1 MSTFKQCHVMAKPS
15 SSVCNLDCTYC
26 FYLEKENLY
35 PERKSRWQMSDD
47 TLEAYVKQYIAAH
60 SDNESIEFSWQGG
73 EPTLMGLDF
82 FRKAVELQNKYKQH
96 HRITN
101 AFQTNGLLVDDEW
114 CQFFKQHN
122 FLIGISIDG
131 PAHLHDHFRVTRAGK
146 ASHEKVMAA
155 ITKMK
160 KHGVDFNTL
169 TVLNSENVKYPEE
182 VYDFLIGIGS
192 TFLQFIP
199 IVERTAKQETE
210 EGLFLVSPEYQ
221 AEADVTEWSVP
232 SLAYGEFL
240 NRVFDRWVKK
250 DVGRIFVNTFDSTLA
265 TWCNEPSGICVQ
277 SETCGHAFILESNG
291 DMYNCDHFVYPEHKL
306 GNIHSASIQDLNQT
320 DKAVQFGMDKKD
332 KLTLQCRRCPYRMQ
346 CHGGC
351 PKHRFARSEAGQ
363 EGHSYFCAGYYAFFS
378 HTGAKMKQ
386 MRDLLMR
393 GRPASDIVYLDL
405 QKKMVA
411 NTFTGGRNSP
421 CPCGSGKKVKRCC
434 QIV

>member
-1 MSTFKQCHVMAKPS
+1 MSTYKQSHVMAKPS

-35 PERKSRWQMSDD
+35 PERKSRWKMSDE
-47 TLEAYVKQYIAAH
+47 TLELYVKQYIDSH
-60 SDNESIEFSWQGG
+60 DTENIEFSWQGG

-82 FRKAVELQNKYKQH
+82 FRKTVELQQKYKKH

-114 CQFFKQHN
+114 CEFFKTHN
-122 FLIGISIDG
+122 FLIGVSIDG
-131 PAHLHDHFRVTRAGK
+131 PARLHDHFRVTRAGK

-155 ITKMK
+155 INKMK

-169 TVLNSENVKYPEE
+169 TVLNSENVKYPDE
-182 VYDFLIGIGS
+182 VYDFLTGIGS

-199 IVERTAKQETE
+199 IVERSAKQVTE
-210 EGLFLVSPEYQ
+210 EGLYLVSPDYQ
-221 AEADVTEWSVP
+221 EEADVTEWSVP
-232 SLAYGEFL
+232 SLAYGQFL

-265 TWCNEPSGICVQ
+265 TWCNQPSGICVQ

-306 GNIHSASIQDLNQT
+306 GNIHTDTIRDMNQL
-320 DKAVQFGMDKKD
+320 DVAVKFGQDKKD
-332 KLTLQCRRCPYRMQ
+332 TLTLQCRRCEYRSA

-351 PKHRFARSEAGQ
+351 PKHRFARSKSGQ
-363 EGHSYFCAGYYAFFS
+363 PGHNYFCTGLEAFFK
-378 HTGAKMKQ
+378 HTESKMKT
-386 MRDLLMR
+386 MRDLLAR
-393 GRPASDIVYLDL
+393 GRPASDIIYLDL
-405 QKKMVA
+405 QQKLST
-411 NTFTGGRNSP
+411 NTFSGGRNSP
-421 CPCGSGKKVKRCC
+421 CPCGSGKKLKRCC
-434 QIV
+434 QS

>member
-35 PERKSRWQMSDD
+35 PERKSRWQMSEE
-47 TLEAYVKQYIAAH
+47 TLEAYVKQYIDAN
-60 SDNESIEFSWQGG
+60 SSSETIEFSWQGG
-73 EPTLMGLDF
+73 EPTMMGLDF
-82 FRKAVELQNKYKQH
+82 FRKAVELQQKYKLN

-101 AFQTNGLLVDDEW
+101 AFQTNGLLIDDEW
-114 CQFFKQHN
+114 CQFFKQNN
-122 FLIGISIDG
+122 FLIGVSIDG

-146 ASHEKVMAA
+146 ASHDKVMAA
-155 ITKMK
+155 IAKMK
-160 KHGVDFNTL
+160 KHGVEFNTL

-182 VYDFLIGIGS
+182 VYDFLVGIGS

-199 IVERTAKQETE
+199 IVEREAKQETE
-210 EGLFLVSPEYQ
+210 DGLFLVSPEYQ

-232 SLAYGEFL
+232 SLAYGQFL

-306 GNIHSASIQDLNQT
+306 GNIHSDPIQDLNQT
-320 DKAVQFGMDKKD
+320 DKAVTFGMDKKD

-351 PKHRFARSEAGQ
+351 PKHRFSRSEAGQ
-363 EGHSYFCAGYYAFFS
+363 EGHSYFCAGYYAFFAHS
-378 HTGAKMKQ
+378 EAKMKQ

-393 GRPASDIVYLDL
+393 GRPASDIIYLDL